1 MGITRRCVT
10 GDIRCSQVLNLTGT
24 AITPCSGSTSDSSG
38 TASGTGT
45 SVVAV
50 ATVTAS
56 GSSSAGR
63 VRRIEGMVVGGV
75 KMLAEISPCRCVE
88 TLQQFSSSAHP
99 LLKVTFPLLCVL
111 RDSIK

>member
-63 VRRIEGMVVGGV
+63 VRRIEGMVQSSI
-75 KMLAEISPCRCVE
+75 ISLSQASFRPIPHHN
-88 TLQQFSSSAHP
+88 QHN
-99 LLKVTFPLLCVL
+99 
-111 RDSIK
+111 